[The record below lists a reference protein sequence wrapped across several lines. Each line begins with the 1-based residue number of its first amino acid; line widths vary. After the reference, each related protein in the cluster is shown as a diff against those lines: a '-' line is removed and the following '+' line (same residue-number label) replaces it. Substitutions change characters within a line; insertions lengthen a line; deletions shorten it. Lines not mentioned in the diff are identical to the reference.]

1 MFPQAARV
9 WTPSFVR
16 HCTPALSNQTSVH
29 TNMFPS
35 LDSWAGND
43 KRAPGHCQQS
53 TEESD
58 YTIFKRQDHQIVNTL
73 EREWIILSLFPSVQ
87 HRTWCPR
94 EPSEFTDSDFL
105 NEPATSCFT
114 QPKYTE
120 TVAKVKPTTETI
132 GSQCLSNT
140 DSSGATSEWRAH
152 GGCDSKPKPGSQKWR
167 EGEEWKCGRK
177 EVKPQKGG
185 WRGAFS
191 KVHLKLRY
199 LQTLCSMF
207 GWQLYWKTKRKSSSW
222 KHLETCRRVFQIE
235 TGECVSSLSS
245 ALQFNVNTKHPA
257 PLKPQH
263 VGN

>member
-140 DSSGATSEWRAH
+140 DSSGATSEWRAQ
-152 GGCDSKPKPGSQKWR
+152 GGVTPSQSQVPRNEGR
-167 EGEEWKCGRK
+167 EKSGNVAGRK
-177 EVKPQKGG
+177 WNHRREAGEVLFQRYIWSSDIYKHCAACLDGNCTGKLKGK
-185 WRGAFS
+185 A
-191 KVHLKLRY
+191 VP
-199 LQTLCSMF
+199 
-207 GWQLYWKTKRKSSSW
+207 
-222 KHLETCRRVFQIE
+222 ENI
-235 TGECVSSLSS
+235 
-245 ALQFNVNTKHPA
+245 
-257 PLKPQH
+257 
-263 VGN
+263 